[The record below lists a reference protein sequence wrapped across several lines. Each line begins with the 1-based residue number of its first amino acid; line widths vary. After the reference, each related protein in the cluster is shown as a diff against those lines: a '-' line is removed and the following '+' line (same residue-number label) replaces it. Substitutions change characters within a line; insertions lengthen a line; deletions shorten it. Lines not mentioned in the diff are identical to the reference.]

1 MYNGGEYLY
10 PVSALPQASR
20 LFNGDTFPSSRI
32 EESHVNDVNVQT
44 SDKLDALTEL
54 LSTLSTVMTR
64 SLAAAFVILEEVVS
78 EYSAVVGA

>member
-44 SDKLDALTEL
+44 SDKLDALTEI
-54 LSTLSTVMTR
+54 LSTLSTAMTGFVAVAFAVV
-64 SLAAAFVILEEVVS
+64 AAVVS
-78 EYSAVVGA
+78 